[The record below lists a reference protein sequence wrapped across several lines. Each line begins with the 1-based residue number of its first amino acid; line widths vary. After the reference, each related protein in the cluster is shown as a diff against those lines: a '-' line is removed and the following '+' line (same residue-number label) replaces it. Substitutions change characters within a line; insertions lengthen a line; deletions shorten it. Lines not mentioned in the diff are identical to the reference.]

1 MSIKVS
7 QCCSCGHLVY
17 PARLWCPACG
27 HDQARAAAVEHAELQ
42 AWTVLPSRDGA
53 PATVVATVRALPAG
67 PVLVVRLEES
77 PVQAGQRLSLFERDM
92 DGQALPWARVPAE
105 PQT

>member
-27 HDQARAAAVEHAELQ
+27 HDQARAAAVEDAELQ
-42 AWTVLPSRDGA
+42 AWTALPSKDGA

-67 PVLVVRLEES
+67 PVLVVRLEE
-77 PVQAGQRLSLFERDM
+77 PPIHGDQRLSLFERDM
-92 DGQALPWARVPAE
+92 AGQALPWARVPAK